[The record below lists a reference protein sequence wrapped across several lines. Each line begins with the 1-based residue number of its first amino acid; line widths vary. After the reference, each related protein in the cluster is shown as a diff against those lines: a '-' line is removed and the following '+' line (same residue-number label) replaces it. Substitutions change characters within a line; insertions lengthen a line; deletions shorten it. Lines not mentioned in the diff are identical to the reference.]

1 MPTRKETLWFIALAL
16 LLSWGVGA
24 WWLLDERRFILI
36 RLLMCIPAFVA
47 MGCAWAFRREAPR
60 AAGFAFT
67 GWRPWLLAMAYPWIM
82 ILVCLGL
89 AYLWRALSGRADFIY
104 LRPLAEFKFGISKN
118 LGFQGL
124 PALGFAA
131 AAWVVLLLPWLLVA
145 TAYRA
150 QWPDR
155 LKAALPSPWSWLHHA
170 FRAALFVPTFL
181 IHGVFPGELGEE
193 MGWRGHLVRRWA
205 DRPLVA
211 VAITMPVWASFHL
224 PVIFSS
230 AQKGHPVLNAVFLLS
245 IAAAAVPFAALY
257 LWGRSVWPCAVLHLS
272 WNLWNPIVLGNVY
285 TGHAGLFG
293 GQVRIFNGEALFG
306 LIFNAILALWLITM
320 WRREAS
326 RTRASLPEG

>member
-1 MPTRKETLWFIALAL
+1 MPTRRETLWFIVLAL

-36 RLLMCIPAFVA
+36 RLLMCVPAFVA
-47 MGCAWAFRREAPR
+47 TGCAWVFRREPPR

-82 ILVCLGL
+82 ILACLGL
-89 AYLWRALSGRADFIY
+89 AYLWRALSGRTDFIY
-104 LRPLAEFKFGISKN
+104 LRPLAEFRFGVSKS
-118 LGFQGL
+118 LDFHGL

-131 AAWVVLLLPWLLVA
+131 AVWVVLLLPWLLA
-145 TAYRA
+145 AAAYRA
-150 QWPDR
+150 QWPDC
-155 LKAALPSPWSWLHHA
+155 LQAALPAPWSWLHHA
-170 FRAALFVPTFL
+170 FRAALLLPTL
-181 IHGVFPGELGEE
+181 LLHGIFPGELGEE
-193 MGWRGHLVRRWA
+193 MGWRGYLVRRWA

-230 AQKGHPVLNAVFLLS
+230 AQKGHPVLNTLFLLS

-257 LWGRSVWPCAVLHLS
+257 LWGRSVWPCAVMHLS
-272 WNLWNPIVLGNVY
+272 WNLWNPMVLGSVY
-285 TGHAGLFG
+285 SGQAGLFG

-306 LIFNAILALWLITM
+306 LIFNAVVAFWLIAR
-320 WRREAS
+320 WRRIAS
-326 RTRASLPEG
+326 QPPIGLREE